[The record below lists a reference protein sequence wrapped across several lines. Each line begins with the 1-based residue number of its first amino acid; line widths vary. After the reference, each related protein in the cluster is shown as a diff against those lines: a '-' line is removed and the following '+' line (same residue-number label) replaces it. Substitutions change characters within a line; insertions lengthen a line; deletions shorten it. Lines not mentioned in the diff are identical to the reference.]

1 MQITDEQMEM
11 MKVQLMKNSGHN
23 LNEQQ
28 IEQLIREILR
38 NGGPSF
44 DKQRQT
50 VRVNINGQIIETN
63 NDGTLN
69 SQ

>member
-1 MQITDEQMEM
+1 

-38 NGGPSF
+38 NGGPF
-44 DKQRQT
+44 YC
-50 VRVNINGQIIETN
+50 IPII
-63 NDGTLN
+63 
-69 SQ
+69 